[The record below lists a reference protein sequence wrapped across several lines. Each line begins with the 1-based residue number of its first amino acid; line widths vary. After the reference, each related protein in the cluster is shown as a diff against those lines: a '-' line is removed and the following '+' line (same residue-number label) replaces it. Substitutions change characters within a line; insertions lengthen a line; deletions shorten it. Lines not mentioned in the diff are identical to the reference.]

1 MTARPPQSCEDPG
14 VPRLHTIAVLVV
26 VVVVTDV
33 TWDGT
38 SLRISFGWPGRTRI
52 AEFVFP

>member
-1 MTARPPQSCEDPG
+1 M
-14 VPRLHTIAVLVV
+14 PRLRTIAVAALV

-38 SLRISFGWPGRTRI
+38 SLRISVGWPGRTPI
-52 AEFVFP
+52 ASFVFP